1 MDVQSP
7 HNIMLRQV
15 SADEYE
21 TALAHVTP
29 VAVAP
34 FGYLAGMT
42 SPPPTD
48 DMGRKVYW
56 LYVHIGNNHFRSVFR
71 MSAEEFNNIRVWQF
85 VRDEPTPRK
94 DNVVAAKRKR
104 AS

>member
-21 TALAHVTP
+21 TALQQITP
-29 VAVAP
+29 VAVAD
-34 FGYLAGMT
+34 FGFLAGMRT
-42 SPPPTD
+42 PPPTD
-48 DMGRKVYW
+48 ELGRNVYW
-56 LYVHIGNNHFRSVFR
+56 LYVHIGNNHFRSVYR
-71 MSAEEFNNIRVWQF
+71 MPLEEFKNIRVWQF
-85 VRDEPTPRK
+85 TRDEPTPRNS
-94 DNVVAAKRKR
+94 NVVAAKRKR